1 MLLDVAIS
9 KGNRSINLKNLGTN
23 KLERT
28 LLFFLLYV
36 RIKPRLQRDVNVYV
50 DTLIYKKIIRD
61 FNVELFLVNLWINL
75 SYKLDAGMQIK
86 LY

>member
-9 KGNRSINLKNLGTN
+9 KGNRSINLKNFGTN

-28 LLFFLLYV
+28 LLFFLPYV
-36 RIKPRLQRDVNVYV
+36 RIKPRLQHDVNVYV

-61 FNVELFLVNLWINL
+61 FNVELF
-75 SYKLDAGMQIK
+75 
-86 LY
+86 